1 MFINTVSSS
10 TNGNNQEYYDSRTAP
25 KKVVE
30 EVISSLTEKEVN
42 KIQSMVELYNKNQTV
57 YCRISTINEDI
68 LGIPVKLLNNILTIK
83 TSETLLLDIEL
94 SKVKSVEII
103 HF

>member
-25 KKVVE
+25 KKLVE